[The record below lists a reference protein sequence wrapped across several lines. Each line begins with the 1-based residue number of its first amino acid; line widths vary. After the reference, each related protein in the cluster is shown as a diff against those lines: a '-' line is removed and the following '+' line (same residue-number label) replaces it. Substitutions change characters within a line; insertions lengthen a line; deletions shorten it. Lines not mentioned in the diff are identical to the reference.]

1 MNHLWLFK
9 SLGIKNQIKRNKK
22 IPSYGFRNFFKKWG
36 ATTSTM
42 RFTLKAQC
50 SGLLKLTAVNFSFP
64 IETVYRIQML
74 KKGARHS
81 PIRIQFWLFYQT
93 FSTDREVS
101 YSWVSNYPHFYSFLG
116 NNGLKNLD
124 IFINCKNILSQSYEP
139 LGAPGRDRIGNQVFF
154 K

>member
-9 SLGIKNQIKRNKK
+9 SLGIKNQIKWNQK

-36 ATTSTM
+36 ATTTTI
-42 RFTLKAQC
+42 RFTFKAQC
-50 SGLLKLTAVNFSFP
+50 SGLLKLSAVNFSFP

-74 KKGARHS
+74 KKGGRHS

-93 FSTDREVS
+93 FSTDIEVS

-116 NNGLKNLD
+116 NNGLKKLD
-124 IFINCKNILSQSYEP
+124 TFINCKNILSQSYQA
-139 LGAPGRDRIGNQVFF
+139 LGAPEGIGLATKFFF